1 MLPTMLL
8 FSQTFLA
15 NKYRLAKTYE
25 ESGKLEEAEAV
36 YEELV
41 KADPNNNLYTNSL
54 NDIYLKL
61 KEYAKSILFLSQKII
76 QRPNDVTFYGL
87 LGSTYYI
94 KGDSEDA
101 LSAWNKGILINN
113 NSQINYTII
122 SNYAVQNRAF
132 EVAIKYLEDGKS
144 QSTDPLQFSY
154 QLAQIYSYTMEYGK
168 AAEEYIASLI
178 QQPTQL
184 DYIERRMET
193 YLSAV
198 GAIEQSIAA
207 VEKYKE
213 ENIAIKEL
221 LSFLFIKN
229 NQYEDSFLLIKE
241 IDKAKG
247 GDGVLIYS
255 FASDAFQQSHF
266 EVSSKAFKYL
276 LDEYPNSRFVP
287 NSKIGFAKTLEFQ
300 LNEEWN
306 KNQQNWKPISI
317 AITTNSSKYLP
328 IIKTYESL
336 ISETNG
342 DLVNEALFR
351 IGNIYATKFLDFP
364 KAEEYF
370 ARIIINSTLSIYYGR
385 TNLEL
390 AKISIYLNKLD
401 KAKQELQ
408 NVFASSQTEN
418 NIKNEAKFLMA
429 KLEYYNG
436 NFEGSLSTIA
446 NITQDLT
453 NDLSNDAIE
462 LSMIINVAK
471 KDSLNLL
478 EFANAELKVNQ
489 DNFEEAEK
497 TFKKLSDDENLFVLN
512 NISRIKYAEIL
523 IAQNKYPIAIEIL
536 KELSESKELN
546 IFADRSFY
554 LLAQVYEF
562 GIVDDQSAISTY
574 EKFLELFP
582 NSLYLEKS
590 QKNLKELKNKKSE
603 NK

>member
-25 ESGKLEEAEAV
+25 ESGKLEQAKAV

-41 KADPNNNLYTNSL
+41 KVDTNNNLYSNSL
-54 NDIYLKL
+54 NDVYLKL
-61 KEYAKSILFLSQKII
+61 KEYDNSILFLSERIK
-76 QRPNDVTFYGL
+76 QRPNDVTLYGL

-94 KGDSEDA
+94 KGDNENA
-101 LSAWNKGILINN
+101 LSAWNNGILTNN

-132 EVAIKYLEDGKS
+132 EIAIQYLEEGKS
-144 QSTDPLQFSY
+144 KSTDPLQFSY
-154 QLAQIYSYTMEYGK
+154 QLAQIYSYTMEYKK
-168 AAEEYIASLI
+168 AAEEYVTSLI

-184 DYIERRMET
+184 DYIERRMEA

-198 GAIEQSIAA
+198 GAIEQSISA
-207 VEKYKE
+207 VEKYKD

-229 NQYEDSFLLIKE
+229 NQYENSFQLIKE
-241 IDKAKG
+241 IDKIKG
-247 GDGVLIYS
+247 GDGVIIYN
-255 FASDAFQQSHF
+255 FASDAFQQTQF
-266 EVSSKAFKYL
+266 NVSSQAFKYL
-276 LDEYPNSRFVP
+276 LDVYPNSRFVP

-300 LNEEWN
+300 LNEEWS
-306 KNQQNWKPISI
+306 KNQENWKPISI
-317 AITTNSSKYLP
+317 VNTTNSSKYLP

-351 IGNIYATKFLDFP
+351 IGNIYSTKFLDFP

-385 TNLEL
+385 ANLEL
-390 AKISIYLNKLD
+390 AKISLHLNNLE

-408 NVFASSQTEN
+408 SVFVSSQTEN

-429 KLEYYNG
+429 KLEFYNG
-436 NFEGSLSTIA
+436 NFEGALSTIA
-446 NITQDLT
+446 NITQDLS

-462 LSMIINVAK
+462 LSMIINIAK

-478 EFANAELKVNQ
+478 EFARAELKAKQ

-497 TFKKLSDDENLFVLN
+497 MFRKLSENENLFVLN

-523 IAQNKYPIAIEIL
+523 IAQNKYPTAIEIL
-536 KELSESKELN
+536 KKLSESKELN
-546 IFADRSFY
+546 IFTDRSFY

-562 GIVDDQSAISTY
+562 GIVDDKSAISTY

-590 QKNLKELKNKKSE
+590 TKNLKELKNKKSE